1 MVATT
6 LATALSLQ
14 TGIRVYIHKKA
25 KEYGTCKL
33 AEGLVLISK
42 FSSSINLTLLKYTD
56 INPTPIYYEFI
67 KQCPNKE
74 GS

>member
-14 TGIRVYIHKKA
+14 TGIRSVYSEKA

>member
-1 MVATT
+1 M
-6 LATALSLQ
+6 
-14 TGIRVYIHKKA
+14 YIHKKA

-42 FSSSINLTLLKYTD
+42 FSSSINLTLLEYTD
-56 INPTPIYYEFI
+56 MNRSPIYNEFI

>member
-42 FSSSINLTLLKYTD
+42 FSSSN
-56 INPTPIYYEFI
+56 
-67 KQCPNKE
+67 
-74 GS
+74 